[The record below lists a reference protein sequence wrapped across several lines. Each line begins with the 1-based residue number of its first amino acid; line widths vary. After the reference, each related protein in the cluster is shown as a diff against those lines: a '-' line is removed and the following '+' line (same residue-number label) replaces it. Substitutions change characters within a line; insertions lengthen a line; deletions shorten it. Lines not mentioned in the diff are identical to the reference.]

1 MGADG
6 VCGRAAAG
14 RVLEYSQWACGRK
27 GGSGVGVQAQLRDAE
42 LEEQLRLARAEAA
55 RLGAELAKLQ
65 RASVQ
70 ALMDTG
76 AKATCSA
83 QASRHAAPQSAARYT
98 QRATYGKAQ
107 AVGCHDGARGP
118 WASIPVATGGAT
130 QCCLPGYQEYPAG
143 VPRVPCRGTKSTLP
157 GYQEYPAGVPRVPCR
172 GTKSTAWYAEAA
184 RTHAGVDCVKIC
196 QKSGARK
203 PRKLRADGTNA
214 DRFALVGPVS
224 EAVWHG
230 MAWPGRPV
238 GR

>member
-1 MGADG
+1 MGADW
-6 VCGRAAAG
+6 VCLRAAG

-83 QASRHAAPQSAARYT
+83 QASRHAAPQNAARYT

-107 AVGCHDGARGP
+107 AVGCFWHEGP
-118 WASIPVATGGAT
+118 AGIDS
-130 QCCLPGYQEYPAG
+130 CCNWRRHTVLPAG
-143 VPRVPCRGTKSTLP
+143 VPRVPPGT
-157 GYQEYPAGVPRVPCR
+157 PRLLGR
-172 GTKSTAWYAEAA
+172 TQGWTA
-184 RTHAGVDCVKIC
+184 
-196 QKSGARK
+196 
-203 PRKLRADGTNA
+203 
-214 DRFALVGPVS
+214 
-224 EAVWHG
+224 
-230 MAWPGRPV
+230 
-238 GR
+238 